1 MPVAWCSCVR
11 CREVK
16 EQLMMLAGHCSQH
29 RVTFDLAVDIVVFLM
44 CSLILHV
51 RRSTTALRSSTC
63 QYATLLYL
71 TPPTQFAHTVLLI
84 ANGLHRHI
92 KLCALFYLFTDVVA
106 SWRRPATNGI

>member
-63 QYATLLYL
+63 LYTTLLYP
-71 TPPTQFAHTVLLI
+71 TPPTQFAHTVLLMDYI
-84 ANGLHRHI
+84 VTLSFAHYFI
-92 KLCALFYLFTDVVA
+92 YLQTL
-106 SWRRPATNGI
+106 WRPGAGRLQMA